1 MIRNLAILT
10 LLVFSNVF
18 FGTYV
23 LASDSS
29 KLNVDVNVAGNDE
42 QIVEKETLDP
52 NQSIINEGSE
62 RLAQVN
68 EMRSEIRALKI
79 QIERAKGENKFA
91 LEFELQ
97 EKVVST
103 MDQLFGLAGVLERQ
117 NEAGIDT
124 ENLRDEVVSLVITAS
139 NAADQAIDT
148 AIDAFPEVDQRQRN
162 LRVSIELSLNSPLL
176 INLNGLRCYS
186 KRKGKRFLK

>member
-10 LLVFSNVF
+10 LLVSSNVF
-18 FGTYV
+18 FSTCV

-42 QIVEKETLDP
+42 QIVEKETIDP
-52 NQSIINEGSE
+52 NQSIIDEGSE

-148 AIDAFPEVDQRQRN
+148 SIDAF
-162 LRVSIELSLNSPLL
+162 S
-176 INLNGLRCYS
+176 
-186 KRKGKRFLK
+186 